1 MTVTPSLPEPLREAL
16 ADRYQLQREIG
27 RGGMATVYLA
37 TDVKHRREVAVK
49 VLKPDLAASL
59 GADRF
64 LREIEIAAKLNHPHI
79 LPLLDSA
86 DLDGTL
92 LYVMP
97 YVAGESLRQLM
108 NREGP
113 LPLDRVMAITAEVAG
128 ALTYA
133 HRQGVVHRDVKPENI
148 LRRRFR
154 HSQSAQFARRT
165 GVDADRLPHRDA
177 RVHEPGASGRHDG
190 SRRAE

>member
-1 MTVTPSLPEPLREAL
+1 MTVTPTPPETLREAL
-16 ADRYQLQREIG
+16 ASRYQLKREIG

-108 NREGP
+108 DREGP
-113 LPLDRVMAITAEVAG
+113 LPLERVMEITAEVAG
-128 ALTYA
+128 WCTATSS
-133 HRQGVVHRDVKPENI
+133 P
-148 LRRRFR
+148 
-154 HSQSAQFARRT
+154 RT
-165 GVDADRLPHRDA
+165 
-177 RVHEPGASGRHDG
+177 SC
-190 SRRAE
+190 

>member
-1 MTVTPSLPEPLREAL
+1 MTVTPTPPETLREAL
-16 ADRYQLQREIG
+16 ADRYRLQREIG

-64 LREIEIAAKLNHPHI
+64 LQEIEIAAQLNHPHI

-97 YVAGESLRQLM
+97 
-108 NREGP
+108 
-113 LPLDRVMAITAEVAG
+113 
-128 ALTYA
+128 
-133 HRQGVVHRDVKPENI
+133 
-148 LRRRFR
+148 
-154 HSQSAQFARRT
+154 
-165 GVDADRLPHRDA
+165 
-177 RVHEPGASGRHDG
+177 
-190 SRRAE
+190 